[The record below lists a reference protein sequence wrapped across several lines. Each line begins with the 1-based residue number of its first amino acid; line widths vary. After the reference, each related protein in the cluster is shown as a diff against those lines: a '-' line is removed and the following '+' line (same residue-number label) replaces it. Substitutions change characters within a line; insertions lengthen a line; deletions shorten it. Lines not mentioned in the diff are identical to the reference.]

1 MTDWLTNRQMGGNV
15 NSMVPRLSKNMWQND
30 KHEKKTLFYLRSFI
44 LDSNIVNHWMHQIDI
59 GILILIRVYS
69 NQMYTSI
76 RKLTH
81 GSNEKLWFNTVVT
94 IHWHILS
101 GLWTKQISKYT
112 CTCNIPGLSCIIVC
126 YTYII
131 KHLPQILNLA
141 VNQRLM
147 SSLELIFS
155 SYGFAVLGYQMCEAL
170 NLNCN
175 YHYLYECLHKFLQI
189 LLDTVISY
197 DSNIIDVIFHI
208 GPGRGSNL
216 RLPYQS
222 QRHSRRADMGWR
234 INE

>member
-1 MTDWLTNRQMGGNV
+1 MGGNV
-15 NSMVPRLSKNMWQND
+15 NYMVHRLCKNMWQND
-30 KHEKKTLFYLRSFI
+30 KHERKKTILKRSFI

-59 GILILIRVYS
+59 CIFILIRVYS
-69 NQMYTSI
+69 I
-76 RKLTH
+76 RQLTH

-112 CTCNIPGLSCIIVC
+112 CTCNTPGVSCIIVC

-147 SSLELIFS
+147 SSVELIFS

-189 LLDTVISY
+189 LLYTVISY
-197 DSNIIDVIFHI
+197 DSN
-208 GPGRGSNL
+208 
-216 RLPYQS
+216 
-222 QRHSRRADMGWR
+222 
-234 INE
+234 

>member
-1 MTDWLTNRQMGGNV
+1 
-15 NSMVPRLSKNMWQND
+15 
-30 KHEKKTLFYLRSFI
+30 
-44 LDSNIVNHWMHQIDI
+44 MHQIDI
-59 GILILIRVYS
+59 CIFILIRVYL
-69 NQMYTSI
+69 I
-76 RKLTH
+76 RQLTH

-112 CTCNIPGLSCIIVC
+112 CTCNTPGVSCIIVC

-147 SSLELIFS
+147 SSVELIFS

-189 LLDTVISY
+189 LLYTVISY
-197 DSNIIDVIFHI
+197 DSN
-208 GPGRGSNL
+208 
-216 RLPYQS
+216 
-222 QRHSRRADMGWR
+222 
-234 INE
+234 

>member
-1 MTDWLTNRQMGGNV
+1 MWILWSIAFAKICDKMINMKKRQ
-15 NSMVPRLSKNMWQND
+15 
-30 KHEKKTLFYLRSFI
+30 LFYQRSFI

-59 GILILIRVYS
+59 GIFILIRVY
-69 NQMYTSI
+69 SI

-147 SSLELIFS
+147 SSFELIFS
-155 SYGFAVLGYQMCEAL
+155 SWLCSIGLP
-170 NLNCN
+170 
-175 YHYLYECLHKFLQI
+175 
-189 LLDTVISY
+189 
-197 DSNIIDVIFHI
+197 DVW
-208 GPGRGSNL
+208 SSKSEL
-216 RLPYQS
+216 
-222 QRHSRRADMGWR
+222 
-234 INE
+234 